1 MYVDIELL
9 HRLEKA
15 WLETSREI
23 KTVPREG
30 IADLEGEMPGSLS
43 EAALRDMGTDVY
55 EAYLEVA
62 YHFDS
67 LGKLTRGANDT
78 YQVTDQQ
85 WAEQLAKMGRR

>member
-15 WLETSREI
+15 WLETSRAI

-30 IADLEGEMPGSLS
+30 IADLEAELPESLA
-43 EAALRDMGTDVY
+43 EKAVTDMGTDVY
-55 EAYLEVA
+55 EAYLELA
-62 YHFDS
+62 YHFDD
-67 LGKLTRGANDT
+67 LAKLTRGANDT
-78 YQVTDQQ
+78 YQVTDQF